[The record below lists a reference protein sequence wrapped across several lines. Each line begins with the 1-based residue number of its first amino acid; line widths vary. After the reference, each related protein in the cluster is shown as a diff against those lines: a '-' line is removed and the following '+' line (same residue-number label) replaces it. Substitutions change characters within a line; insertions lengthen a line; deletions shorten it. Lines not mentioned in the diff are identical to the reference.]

1 MSGPSRAVLAFC
13 IFATALPAAAQ
24 LDDRN
29 HIIVGIVRDDSTHEP
44 VSGASVRLFV
54 GGDKLASTPTSTGA
68 DGQFRLDC
76 RKGDFFVQAEKTGYV
91 PAKVKVS
98 IGPGQETDVSLDLH
112 RQSTADSAATAG
124 PAEAVSAHQ
133 LSVPAAARAAFE
145 KGMSLVNSRK
155 DYSAAVAEFQS
166 AVREDPSYYEAYA
179 ELGVADYY
187 LGDAHAAEDAFR
199 KSLDLSAGKYSY
211 AVIDLAELLNNTGR
225 FAEAEPLARTASSFA
240 ETSWR
245 GFYELAR
252 AQFGLK
258 RASEAEAAAA
268 KARDLKPDYPL
279 VYLTLLNI
287 HLALRDYRAVL
298 ADADA
303 YLNLVPSGAS
313 SDQVRKTRAQVQRA
327 LDRSPA
333 AQSQASP
340 EPRSQ

>member
-1 MSGPSRAVLAFC
+1 VSGPSRAVLAFC

-29 HIIVGIVRDDSTHEP
+29 HVILGLVRDDATHEP

-54 GGDKLASTPTSTGA
+54 GGDKLAATPTLTGA

-76 RKGDFFVQAEKTGYV
+76 RKGDFFVQAEKSGYL

-112 RQSTADSAATAG
+112 RQSAEDSASTAG

-133 LSVPAAARAAFE
+133 LSVPAGARAAFD

-155 DYSAAVAEFQS
+155 DYSAAVAQFE
-166 AVREDPSYYEAYA
+166 AAIRDAPAYYEAYA

-187 LGDAHAAEDAFR
+187 LGDARAAEDAFR
-199 KSLDLSAGKYSY
+199 KSLDLSSGKYSY
-211 AVIDLAELLNNTGR
+211 AVINLAELLNNTAR
-225 FAEAEPLARTASSFA
+225 FADAEPLARQASTVA
-240 ETSWR
+240 DTSWR

-252 AQFGLK
+252 AEFGLK
-258 RASEAEAAAA
+258 RPVDAEAAASR
-268 KARDLKPDYPL
+268 ARELKPDYPL
-279 VYLTLLNI
+279 VHLTLLNI
-287 HLALRDYRAVL
+287 HLALHDYHAVL

-313 SDQVRKTRAQVQRA
+313 SDQVRKTRAQVQRS
-327 LDRSPA
+327 LDRPHSP
-333 AQSQASP
+333 
-340 EPRSQ
+340 

>member
-1 MSGPSRAVLAFC
+1 MRKWPGANVVAIFLPLFFAAFPC
-13 IFATALPAAAQ
+13 SAQ

-68 DGQFRLDC
+68 DGQFRIDC
-76 RKGDFFVQAEKTGYV
+76 RKGDFFVQAEKSGYV
-91 PAKVKVS
+91 PVKVKVS
-98 IGPGQETDVSLDLH
+98 IGPGQETDISLDLH
-112 RQSTADSAATAG
+112 RQVSGDSSSAG
-124 PAEAVSAHQ
+124 PPEAISAHQ

-187 LGDAHAAEDAFR
+187 LGDARTAEDAFR
-199 KSLDLSAGKYSY
+199 KSLDFSAGKYSY

-225 FAEAEPLARTASSFA
+225 FADAEPLARTASSFA

-258 RASEAEAAAA
+258 RPVEAAAA
-268 KARDLKPDYPL
+268 AVRARDLKPDYPL
-279 VYLTLLNI
+279 VYLTLTNI
-287 HLALRDYRAVL
+287 HLALRDYRSAL
-298 ADADA
+298 ADIDS
-303 YLNLVPSGAS
+303 YLKLVPDGPA
-313 SDQVRKTRAQVQRA
+313 SDQVRKTRAQVARA
-327 LDRSPA
+327 LDRP
-333 AQSQASP
+333 ASP
-340 EPRSQ
+340 QLQSATSQP